1 MRISDLSSDVCSS
14 DLTCSAEE
22 DRINVPLEV
31 VPNVVVEA
39 VLATEDRD
47 FFEHN
52 GIDPVGISRALYNDI
67 RGRGVRQGGSTIT
80 QQYVKNA
87 YLTSERSITRKV
99 KEAVLAVKPERE
111 LEKDEILERY
121 LNTIYFG
128 RGAYGGGADRK
139 SVVEGKRV

>member
-1 MRISDLSSDVCSS
+1 MCSCVALLFFFFFFFKQKTAYEMRISDWSSDVCSS
-14 DLTCSAEE
+14 DL
-22 DRINVPLEV
+22 
-31 VPNVVVEA
+31 
-39 VLATEDRD
+39 
-47 FFEHN
+47 
-52 GIDPVGISRALYNDI
+52 PVGISRALYNDI

-99 KEAVLAVKPERE
+99 KEAVLAVKLERE

-128 RGAYGGGADRK
+128 RGAYGVGAR
-139 SVVEGKRV
+139 SEERRVGEECESTCRSRWAT